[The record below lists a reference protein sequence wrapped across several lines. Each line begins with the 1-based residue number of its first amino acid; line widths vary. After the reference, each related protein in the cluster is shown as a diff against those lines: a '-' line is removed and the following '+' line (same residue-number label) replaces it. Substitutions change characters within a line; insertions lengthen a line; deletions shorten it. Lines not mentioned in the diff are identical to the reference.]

1 LISAATLTRKTKPFN
16 KVSSIRGENT
26 LLQGSRIKTEADQQR
41 SRRQIN
47 RQIKAADPRR
57 DQHRSE
63 KTRSKEIKGP
73 EQRNQDRSETRRQRV
88 RAHFKKRDCSDDL

>member
-1 LISAATLTRKTKPFN
+1 MPTPYFR
-16 KVSSIRGENT
+16 
-26 LLQGSRIKTEADQQR
+26 GSRIKTDDR
-41 SRRQIN
+41 KQIN

-73 EQRNQDRSETRRQRV
+73 EQRNRDHSETQRQRV
-88 RAHFKKRDCSDDL
+88 RAHCKKRLW